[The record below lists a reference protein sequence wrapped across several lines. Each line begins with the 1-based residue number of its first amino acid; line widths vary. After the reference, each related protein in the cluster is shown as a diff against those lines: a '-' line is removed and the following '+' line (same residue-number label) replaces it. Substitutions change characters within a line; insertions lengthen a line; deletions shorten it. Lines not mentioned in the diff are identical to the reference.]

1 MHFNLKIMSIK
12 TQEYAGELIRK
23 ELKKRFLTN
32 GYLIHILQKSGIEI
46 SEPKFSSKIYGKR
59 DQFTEEEIQIINKTL
74 GTDFK

>member
-1 MHFNLKIMSIK
+1 MSIK

-46 SEPKFSSKIYGKR
+46 SEPKFQAK
-59 DQFTEEEIQIINKTL
+59 FTEKETNSRNRRYKLSTKL
-74 GTDFK
+74 